1 MRLLKVKEKPAQS
14 LRPACVFLWNNF
26 VFLFFQWKKY
36 CHHICSRHH
45 VWHKQLLKQRLS
57 WQSHRFWISWQ
68 IFPNHRTNINVKYRQ
83 LSSNVAF
90 KKKNPTDSK
99 PQPQQQHQQKQLSAL
114 LFFPSPIHPTIHHS
128 WGTCL
133 HQTANGSA
141 RNNSSNNSF
150 LLSFFMNTWTHLLMH
165 WIFWTAGTRP

>member
-14 LRPACVFLWNNF
+14 LRPARVFLWNNF

-36 CHHICSRHH
+36 CHWHH

-90 KKKNPTDSK
+90 KKKIQPTRNRNPNNNNINK
-99 PQPQQQHQQKQLSAL
+99 NNFQPCYSSPPPSIQPSITPEELVYIRQPMEVLETTAATTLS
-114 LFFPSPIHPTIHHS
+114 
-128 WGTCL
+128 
-133 HQTANGSA
+133 
-141 RNNSSNNSF
+141 
-150 LLSFFMNTWTHLLMH
+150 WTHSL
-165 WIFWTAGTRP
+165 WTHEPTF